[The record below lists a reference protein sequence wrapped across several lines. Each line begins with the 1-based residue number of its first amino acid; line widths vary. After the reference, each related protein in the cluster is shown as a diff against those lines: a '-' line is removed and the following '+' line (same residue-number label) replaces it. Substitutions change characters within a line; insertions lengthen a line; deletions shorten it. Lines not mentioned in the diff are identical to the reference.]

1 MDPTNQPHISHEK
14 YMRQAARQSDNL
26 DMVNKPPHY
35 LQGEIEC
42 IDAIEA
48 ALGPAGFRAFCRG
61 NILKYN
67 WRAEH
72 KNGVKDIEK
81 ARWYI
86 NKLIDKMRTKAEHLF
101 PIEEEERI
109 P

>member
-1 MDPTNQPHISHEK
+1 MEPNKRITHEQYMKKMSEPTKP
-14 YMRQAARQSDNL
+14 
-26 DMVNKPPHY
+26 DMVNEPPHY
-35 LQGEIEC
+35 LQGDIEC

-61 NILKYN
+61 NIMKYN

-101 PIEEEERI
+101 PLEEEERT